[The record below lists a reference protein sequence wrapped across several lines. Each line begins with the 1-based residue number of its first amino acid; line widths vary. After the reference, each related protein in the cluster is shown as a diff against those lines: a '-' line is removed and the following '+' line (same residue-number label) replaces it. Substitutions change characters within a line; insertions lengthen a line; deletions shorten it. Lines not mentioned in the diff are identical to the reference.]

1 MIDWVGRVTLVT
13 LSSHFLKSLS
23 LINVHW
29 WKSFFRAIVS
39 LVTPS
44 LPLVISSNLS
54 LKSQITRFSHTLK
67 PLSLVVTS
75 HIIVSDHCIFS
86 HFFEVLYLQSCPLVV
101 ISNHTHSR
109 VTLSFKSLRE
119 WLERVTRESDSRE
132 TGESDSREWLDDSRE
147 WLDDSREWS
156 RECLESLSLSNHF
169 LKSLSQITLSNHSLK
184 SLSQITL
191 SNHSLKSLSLV
202 NEHWWKT
209 LYRVIVSLV
218 TPSSHFLQP
227 LSRITLSSHYLYLLP
242 PVRASP
248 VMSSSRHLKPLSRIT
263 PSRQSLSRSLE
274 YERGGFD

>member
-29 WKSFFRAIVS
+29 RKSFFRAIVS

-156 RECLESLSLSNHF
+156 RECLEPLSLSNHF
-169 LKSLSQITLSNHSLK
+169 LKSLSQITLSNHCLSSMNTDGRHYIESLYLS
-184 SLSQITL
+184 SLPLVIF
-191 SNHSLKSLSLV
+191 SNHSLESLSQVTISIYYLQFVHLQWCPLVVISNHSLESLPLV
-202 NEHWWKT
+202 N
-209 LYRVIVSLV
+209 L
-218 TPSSHFLQP
+218 SHG
-227 LSRITLSSHYLYLLP
+227 R
-242 PVRASP
+242 
-248 VMSSSRHLKPLSRIT
+248 
-263 PSRQSLSRSLE
+263 
-274 YERGGFD
+274 

>member
-1 MIDWVGRVTLVT
+1 MIDWVGRVALVT

-29 WKSFFRAIVS
+29 RKSFFRAIVS

-119 WLERVTRESDSRE
+119 WLERVTRERLE
-132 TGESDSREWLDDSRE
+132 RVTRESDSMTRESDSMTQESDRE
-147 WLDDSREWS
+147 SVS
-156 RECLESLSLSNHF
+156 SHSLFQITFSNHF
-169 LKSLSQITLSNHSLK
+169 LKSLSQIT
-184 SLSQITL
+184 
-191 SNHSLKSLSLV
+191 V
-202 NEHWWKT
+202 
-209 LYRVIVSLV
+209 
-218 TPSSHFLQP
+218 
-227 LSRITLSSHYLYLLP
+227 
-242 PVRASP
+242 
-248 VMSSSRHLKPLSRIT
+248 
-263 PSRQSLSRSLE
+263 SRQWTLME
-274 YERGGFD
+274 DII